1 MRKSWLASEG
11 IELRTILSFPKV
23 GKVLRRAECAAYA
36 RHDGLAKAQSAMM
49 IVMMLMMVVMAA
61 MSRKTENG
69 REIVPKIDWM
79 DRTLRIS
86 QY

>member
-1 MRKSWLASEG
+1 MAS
-11 IELRTILSFPKV
+11 RTILSFPKV
-23 GKVLRRAECAAYA
+23 GKVLRAECAAYA
-36 RHDGLAKAQSAMM
+36 RHDGLAKESAKRSCAMM

-69 REIVPKIDWM
+69 TEIVPKIDWM

-86 QY
+86 